1 LVQGF
6 LETKDSSKTWIY
18 LKLNQM
24 STLDKVAIVPHT
36 KMLLSLRNNTL
47 SNEEAV
53 ADLIDNSLDQDVGAT
68 VVHVT
73 KDPKYLTIADNGR
86 GMTRN
91 LLVDALILGS
101 QGQENPTAN
110 DLGLF
115 GIGLKN
121 AAGALGK
128 KLTVITKHELDKC
141 YTAIYDL
148 DEIVRSG
155 QFAIPIYPSTL
166 EEQKRFQQL
175 CGSETGTVLIIEKL
189 DNLKFTDN
197 TLVSK
202 LKSHLGEVFRIF
214 INNNIT
220 ITVNGVKLDPV
231 YPLRASYGEV
241 EINDQ
246 TYDFQKPDGT
256 PFTIRIRFGFFP
268 LPLKGEMSKH
278 GLNIANQ
285 GFYVLRN
292 DRQLEK
298 AKWFEVVAKHNDY
311 NRLRAEIYYTGDLD
325 DVFRT
330 NYEKNTLKFD
340 QWFRDALKTKLGGLF
355 NSYKQRNVQDYGRE
369 RLNMTEL
376 EEQDLKRIKDDIES
390 KGNRIPKLKKPQ
402 GVSIEKPLQLE
413 FPVKPHESSK
423 RPAQH
428 EPKPKLPTKVE
439 LIQFDTG
446 RLEASRICL
455 FEDMGN
461 GAVKIRFNVDH
472 PFYPFFVAQTVEVKD
487 VFAKLL
493 FVLGRSIITLSNTED
508 MTITLDEFQRKFGD
522 EYRKLLE

>member
-1 LVQGF
+1 
-6 LETKDSSKTWIY
+6 
-18 LKLNQM
+18 M
-24 STLDKVAIVPHT
+24 SRIDKVAILPHT
-36 KMLLSLRNNTL
+36 KVLLSLRNNTL
-47 SNEEAV
+47 SNEEAI
-53 ADLIDNSLDQDVGAT
+53 ADLVDNSLDQDVGAT
-68 VVHVT
+68 EIHIT
-73 KDPKYLTIADNGR
+73 KDASSIVIADNGR
-86 GMTRN
+86 GMTRL
-91 LLVDALILGS
+91 LLVDAMTLGS
-101 QGQENPTAN
+101 QGQEVPTAN

-121 AAGALGK
+121 AAGALSK
-128 KLTVITKHELDKC
+128 RLTVITKHEQDIM
-141 YTAIYDL
+141 YTAVYDL
-148 DEIVRSG
+148 EEIVMSG
-155 QFAIPIYPSTL
+155 EFAIPIYPSTAD
-166 EEQKRFQQL
+166 ERRKFQGFTRSQ
-175 CGSETGTVLIIEKL
+175 TGTVLILEKL
-189 DNLKFTDN
+189 DGLKFTD
-197 TLVSK
+197 SK

-220 ITVNGVKLDPV
+220 ITVNGTKLEPI
-231 YPLRASYGEV
+231 YPLKSTYGGEV

-256 PFTIRIRFGFFP
+256 LFTLRIRFGFFP
-268 LPLKGEMSKH
+268 IPLKGEVSRH

-298 AKWFEVVAKHNDY
+298 AKWFDVVAKHNDF

-340 QWFRDALKTKLGGLF
+340 QWFRDSLKTKLGGLF
-355 NSYKQRNVQDYGRE
+355 NSYKQRNIQDYGRE
-369 RLNMTEL
+369 RLNMTDL

-390 KGNRIPKLKKPQ
+390 KGTRIPKLHRNEVARPGRPPKGARQ
-402 GVSIEKPLQLE
+402 TA
-413 FPVKPHESSK
+413 VKSQSEEATS
-423 RPAQH
+423 
-428 EPKPKLPTKVE
+428 KLPVKVE

-455 FEDMGN
+455 FEDVGN

-472 PFYPFFVAQTVEVKD
+472 PFYPFFVAQTIEVKD
-487 VFAKLL
+487 VFAKLM
-493 FVLGRSIITLSNTED
+493 FVLGRSIITMSTTED
-508 MTITLDEFQRKFGD
+508 MLITMDEFQRKFGD